1 MLLDEF
7 LIFNNVLD
15 DDKEVFVEDK
25 LIGDDEVAVGLLLD
39 IKVNRR

>member
-25 LIGDDEVAVGLLLD
+25 LIGDDEVAVGLLLVM
-39 IKVNRR
+39 KVNRR